1 MKNILI
7 IADGIL
13 AKNFLERLFNSKNNA
28 LHNYTV
34 ITYNEET
41 LPSWDVN
48 FENFIFYSFD
58 PTSLGKLK
66 MHLNSEFEQAMVIM
80 QNEFDIR
87 CVCDNLRQIYP
98 NLEIDVMDLWG
109 MERYLGSDNL
119 ISIIDAR
126 KILSSRFMDFL
137 PDAPV
142 IADNIGLGL
151 GEIMEIQV
159 PHGSSYAYRH
169 VGNIRKKRWKIAMIY
184 RNGGYMIATPSTL
197 IMPNDMLLVVGEPR
211 ILENVFRAIKKEPG
225 QFPNPFGNNIYLA
238 LDMKLMSNNDIER
251 LLSDTL
257 ELHKKLNS
265 KKLYIKVVNPT
276 LSQIFSSIKELR
288 SDSIFIKI
296 DYFSTKISIQKSKMN
311 ELDIGLVVTNSTA
324 FNLYKK
330 GYEALK
336 VPVLKIG
343 TSGLSSVKSGVILGD
358 KTDAESNS
366 SVIMDCC
373 KQLDFSID
381 FYHFDNKFDDDSK
394 ELREHFESLSK
405 IFDKKV
411 NIINDGTNPLIKLK
425 NNENIL
431 QFLSF
436 SSKIMDSKFGA
447 IFSKDINRL
456 HYILGDSY
464 QLFIPQN
471 DKI

>member
-109 MERYLGSDNL
+109 MDRYLGSDNL

-184 RNGGYMIATPSTL
+184 
-197 IMPNDMLLVVGEPR
+197 
-211 ILENVFRAIKKEPG
+211 
-225 QFPNPFGNNIYLA
+225 
-238 LDMKLMSNNDIER
+238 
-251 LLSDTL
+251 
-257 ELHKKLNS
+257 
-265 KKLYIKVVNPT
+265 
-276 LSQIFSSIKELR
+276 
-288 SDSIFIKI
+288 
-296 DYFSTKISIQKSKMN
+296 
-311 ELDIGLVVTNSTA
+311 
-324 FNLYKK
+324 
-330 GYEALK
+330 
-336 VPVLKIG
+336 
-343 TSGLSSVKSGVILGD
+343 
-358 KTDAESNS
+358 
-366 SVIMDCC
+366 
-373 KQLDFSID
+373 
-381 FYHFDNKFDDDSK
+381 
-394 ELREHFESLSK
+394 
-405 IFDKKV
+405 
-411 NIINDGTNPLIKLK
+411 
-425 NNENIL
+425 
-431 QFLSF
+431 
-436 SSKIMDSKFGA
+436 
-447 IFSKDINRL
+447 
-456 HYILGDSY
+456 
-464 QLFIPQN
+464 
-471 DKI
+471 

>member
-41 LPSWDVN
+41 IPSWDVN
-48 FENFIFYSFD
+48 FENFIFYNFD

-66 MHLNSEFEQAMVIM
+66 LHLKSEFEQAMVIM
-80 QNEFDIR
+80 QNEFDIK
-87 CVCDNLRQIYP
+87 CVCENLRQIYP
-98 NLEIDVMDLWG
+98 NLDMDVLDLWG
-109 MERYLGSDNL
+109 MGRYFSGDNH

-137 PDAPV
+137 PDVPV
-142 IADNIGLGL
+142 IADNIGMGV
-151 GEIMEIQV
+151 GEIMEVQV
-159 PHGSSYAYRH
+159 PNGSSYAYRH

-184 RNGGYMIATPSTL
+184 RKGSYTIATADDL
-197 IMPNDMLLVVGEPR
+197 IMPNDTLLIVGEPR
-211 ILENVFRAIKKEPG
+211 ILESVFRAIKKEPG
-225 QFPNPFGNNIYLA
+225 QFPNPFGNNIYLE
-238 LDMKLMSNNDIER
+238 LDMKFMSKNEID
-251 LLSDTL
+251 LLIDDTI
-257 ELHKKLNS
+257 ELHNRLNNKKLF
-265 KKLYIKVVNPT
+265 IKVINPT
-276 LSQIFSSIKELR
+276 LCSNFSRIKELK
-288 SDSIFIKI
+288 SNKIFIDI
-296 DYFSTKISIQKSKMN
+296 DYFSTKISINKSKMN
-311 ELDIGLVVTNSTA
+311 ELDIGLVITNSKV
-324 FNLYKK
+324 FNHYKR
-330 GYEALK
+330 GFEALK
-336 VPVLKIG
+336 VPILKIG
-343 TSGLSSVKSGVILGD
+343 KNGFKILKKGVILGD

-381 FYHFDNKFDDDSK
+381 FYHFDTKIDNDSK
-394 ELREHFESLSK
+394 KVIEHFKSLSK
-405 IFDKKV
+405 IFNKKV
-411 NIINDGTNPLIKLK
+411 NIINDDINPLLKLR
-425 NNENIL
+425 NTDDIL

-436 SSKIMDSKFGA
+436 SNKILDNKFGA

-456 HYILGDSY
+456 YYILDDNY

>member
-41 LPSWDVN
+41 IPSWDVN
-48 FENFIFYSFD
+48 FENFVFYNFD

-66 MHLNSEFEQAMVIM
+66 LHLKTEFEQAMVIM
-80 QNEFDIR
+80 QNEFDII
-87 CVCDNLRQIYP
+87 CVCENLRQIYP
-98 NLEIDVMDLWG
+98 NLEMDVLDLWG
-109 MERYLGSDNL
+109 MRRHFKGDNL

-126 KILSSRFMDFL
+126 KILSSRFMDFI
-137 PDAPV
+137 PDVPV
-142 IADNIGLGL
+142 IADNIGMGV
-151 GEIMEIQV
+151 GEIMEVQV

-184 RNGGYMIATPSTL
+184 RNGSYTIATADAL
-197 IMPNDMLLVVGEPR
+197 IMPNDTLLIVGEPR

-225 QFPNPFGNNIYLA
+225 QFPNPFGNNIYLE
-238 LDMKLMSNNDIER
+238 LDMKLMSGDEID
-251 LLSDTL
+251 LLINDTL
-257 ELHKKLNS
+257 ELHQKINS
-265 KKLYIKVVNPT
+265 KKLFIKLINPT
-276 LSQIFSSIKELR
+276 LCQNFSRIKGLR
-288 SDSIFIKI
+288 SNKILVDI
-296 DYFSTKISIQKSKMN
+296 DYFSTKISIKKSKMN
-311 ELDIGLVVTNSTA
+311 ELDIGLVITNNKI
-324 FNLYKK
+324 FNLYKRNL
-330 GYEALK
+330 EELK

-343 TSGLSSVKSGVILGD
+343 KNGFKMLKKGVILGS

-381 FYHFDNKFDDDSK
+381 FYHFDSKFDNSSK
-394 ELREHFESLSK
+394 ELIEHFESLSK
-405 IFDKKV
+405 IFNKKV
-411 NIINDGTNPLIKLK
+411 NIINDSINPLLKLR
-425 NNENIL
+425 NTDDIL

-436 SSKIMDSKFGA
+436 NNKILDSRFGA

-456 HYILGDSY
+456 HYILDDNY
-464 QLFIPQN
+464 QLFIPQH
-471 DKI
+471 DKL

>member
-1 MKNILI
+1 
-7 IADGIL
+7 
-13 AKNFLERLFNSKNNA
+13 
-28 LHNYTV
+28 
-34 ITYNEET
+34 
-41 LPSWDVN
+41 
-48 FENFIFYSFD
+48 
-58 PTSLGKLK
+58 
-66 MHLNSEFEQAMVIM
+66 
-80 QNEFDIR
+80 
-87 CVCDNLRQIYP
+87 
-98 NLEIDVMDLWG
+98 
-109 MERYLGSDNL
+109 
-119 ISIIDAR
+119 
-126 KILSSRFMDFL
+126 
-137 PDAPV
+137 
-142 IADNIGLGL
+142 
-151 GEIMEIQV
+151 
-159 PHGSSYAYRH
+159 
-169 VGNIRKKRWKIAMIY
+169 
-184 RNGGYMIATPSTL
+184 
-197 IMPNDMLLVVGEPR
+197 LLVVGEPR

-238 LDMKLMSNNDIER
+238 LDMKLMSDNDIER

-276 LSQIFSSIKELR
+276 LSKIFSDIKELR

-296 DYFSTKISIQKSKMN
+296 DYFSTTISIQKSKMN
-311 ELDIGLVVTNSTA
+311 ELDIGLVVTNGTA

-343 TSGLSSVKSGVILGD
+343 TSGLNSVKKGVILGD

-411 NIINDGTNPLIKLK
+411 NIVNDGTNPLIKLK

-436 SSKIMDSKFGA
+436 SSKIMDGKFGA

>member
-66 MHLNSEFEQAMVIM
+66 LHLNVEFEQAMVIM

-87 CVCDNLRQIYP
+87 CVCENLRQIYP
-98 NLEIDVMDLWG
+98 NLEIDLMDLWG
-109 MERYLGSDNL
+109 MERYFGSDKR

-142 IADNIGLGL
+142 IADNIGLGI

-184 RNGGYMIATPSTL
+184 RSGSSVIPTHSTI
-197 IMPNDMLLVVGEPR
+197 IMPNDTLLVVGEPR

-238 LDMKLMSNNDIER
+238 VDMKLMSSDEIE
-251 LLSDTL
+251 LLLRDTL
-257 ELHKKLNS
+257 ELHQRLNS

-276 LSQIFSSIKELR
+276 LGGIFDEIRGLR
-288 SDSIFIKI
+288 SESIFIKI
-296 DYFSTKISIQKSKMN
+296 DYFSTSISILKSKMN

-324 FNLYKK
+324 FKLYKK
-330 GYEALK
+330 GYEVLK

-343 TSGLSSVKSGVILGD
+343 TSGLKSVKKGVILGD

-394 ELREHFESLSK
+394 ELIEHFESLSK

-411 NIINDGTNPLIKLK
+411 NIVNDGANPLIKLK
-425 NNENIL
+425 KSDNIL

-436 SSKIMDSKFGA
+436 NNKIMDGKFGA